1 MELEKKDILSLTQ
14 AELENELTILGEPK
28 FRAKQIFSWLH
39 DKKVYS
45 FEEMTNIKKELRETL
60 EQNFFIYRLEIVRKL
75 VSKIDGTTKYLYR
88 LKDGNCVE
96 TVLMKYKYGNSLCVS
111 SQVGCKMGCK
121 FCASTIAGFVRN
133 LEPSEILSEV
143 YETCRDLDIHVDSIV
158 LMGIG
163 EPLDNYDN
171 VIKFI
176 RLLRSENGY
185 NLSPRHIT
193 LSTCGVVKNIYRLME
208 EDLPITLTISLHSPY
223 DEKRSQIMPINN
235 KWKISEVLEACD
247 AYFEKT
253 KRRVSFEYALIKGEN
268 DSKEDAEAL
277 AHLLKNK
284 NCHVNLIPV
293 NSVKET
299 RFERG
304 DRKDIDS
311 FAKYLEKLGINATIR
326 RELGSDISAACGQLR
341 RETL

>member
-1 MELEKKDILSLTQ
+1 MKKKDILSLSQ
-14 AELENELTILGEPK
+14 AELEKELANLGEPK

-39 DKKVYS
+39 EKRVYS
-45 FEEMTNIKKELRETL
+45 FDDMTNIKKELRTTL
-60 EQNFFIYRLEIVRKL
+60 EENYFIYRLGIVRKL
-75 VSKIDGTTKYLYR
+75 VSKIDGTTKYLFR

-96 TVLMKYKYGNSLCVS
+96 TVLMKYKHGNSLCVS

-143 YETCRDLDIHVDSIV
+143 YETCRDLNLHVDSIV

-171 VIKFI
+171 VVKFI
-176 RLLRSENGY
+176 KLLHEENGY

-193 LSTCGVVKNIYRLME
+193 LSTCGVVKNIYKLME

-235 KWKISEVLEACD
+235 KWKIAEVLEACD

-268 DSKEDAEAL
+268 DSKKDAEAL

-299 RFERG
+299 NFKRG
-304 DRKDIDS
+304 DRKEIDS
-311 FAKYLEKLGINATIR
+311 FAKYLGELGINATIR

>member
-1 MELEKKDILSLTQ
+1 MEKKDILAFSED
-14 AELENELTILGEPK
+14 ELINELAQLGEPK
-28 FRAKQIFSWLH
+28 FRAKQIFEWLH
-39 DKKVYS
+39 KKRVYS
-45 FEEMTNIKKELRETL
+45 FEEMTNIKKELRVKL
-60 EQNFFIYRLEIVRKL
+60 EENYFIYKLEIARKL

-88 LKDGNCVE
+88 LRDGNCIE
-96 TVLMKYKYGNSLCVS
+96 TVLMKYKYGNSICVS

-133 LEPSEILSEV
+133 LTASEILSEV
-143 YETCRDLDIHVDSIV
+143 YETSRDLNIHIDNIV

-176 RLLRSENGY
+176 RLIHKGNGY
-185 NLSPRHIT
+185 NLSPRRIT
-193 LSTCGVVKNIYRLME
+193 LSTCGVAEKIYALME

-235 KWKISEVLEACD
+235 KFHISDVLKACD

-268 DSKEDAEAL
+268 DGKKDAEAL
-277 AHLLKNK
+277 AHLLKGK

-293 NSVKET
+293 NNVKET
-299 RFERG
+299 SFERG
-304 DRKDIDS
+304 NKKEIES
-311 FAKYLEKLGINATIR
+311 FLSYLEDLGINATIR